1 MEVLDYLFEQEKKH
15 REAVSLERR
24 MKSTVFPVKKT
35 LETLISNSRNL
46 LIKKSS
52 KTLQP

>member
-24 MKSTVFPVKKT
+24 MKSTVFPVKMH
-35 LETLISNSRNL
+35 ISNPGTL
-46 LIKKSS
+46 VPLCYTKKSFC
-52 KTLQP
+52 